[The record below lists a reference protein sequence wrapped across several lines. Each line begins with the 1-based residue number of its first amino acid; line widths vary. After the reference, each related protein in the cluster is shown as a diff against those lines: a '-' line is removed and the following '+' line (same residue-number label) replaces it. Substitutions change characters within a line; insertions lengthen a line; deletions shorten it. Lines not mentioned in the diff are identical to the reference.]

1 MTVRHLLR
9 DRGTVQTQLQG
20 HAQDSLKAL
29 GLSSGDL
36 LFILDFN
43 TTTSTP
49 VAAAAQFVASSLP
62 SETMPM
68 DIAPAQLQHAPQ
80 ICSGPQ
86 QASTSPNPAQAANAA
101 APAPIHAPVSV
112 SNCSSFMSQLQ
123 ALWITVQTQLEERG
137 LCMCLQVQLV
147 NFGAMVQ

>member
-1 MTVRHLLR
+1 M
-9 DRGTVQTQLQG
+9 QTQLQG

-36 LFILDFN
+36 LFILDLH

-49 VAAAAQFVASSLP
+49 MAAASQPVASSLP
-62 SETMPM
+62 SETISM
-68 DIAPAQLQHAPQ
+68 DIAPAQLQHASK
-80 ICSGPQ
+80 ICSGRQ
-86 QASTSPNPAQAANAA
+86 QASTSSTPARAASAA
-101 APAPIHAPVSV
+101 APAPIPAPVSV

-123 ALWITVQTQLEERG
+123 ALWLTVQTQLEERG

-147 NFGAMVQ
+147 NFGTMVQ